1 MKRKRPYFSHH
12 RLGYR
17 KNPFGALT
25 QEEWTAVS
33 FLPDEAA
40 AALEEGTAHVQLLG
54 RDGCGKTSALLQ
66 MAARLEARGQAVV
79 YEYIPEGQSWFEE
92 GNGRFDVFILD
103 EAQRLN
109 WRQRRRWLKLGR
121 AHRLIFSSHV
131 DLTPYF
137 KRRGWPL
144 YSFDVA
150 AAVSPAAYA
159 AWIERRLAYFA
170 LPQTPAAALAPDAIQ
185 FLYDTFG
192 PNVREA
198 EYFMYEVWQGL
209 TEAENITAG
218 YLAEKYGGG
227 GLDGLMAERV
237 PDS

>member
-1 MKRKRPYFSHH
+1 MMQQKRPYFSHH

-33 FLPDEAA
+33 FLPDEVEE
-40 AALEEGTAHVQLLG
+40 ALAEGTAHIQLLG
-54 RDGCGKTSALLQ
+54 RNGCGKTSALLQ
-66 MAARLEARGQAVV
+66 MAARLEASGQTAA
-79 YEYIPEGQSWFEE
+79 YEYIPEGQNWFEK

-121 AHRLIFSSHV
+121 AHRLIFSSHA

-137 KRRGWPL
+137 KRRGWSL
-144 YSFDVA
+144 RRFDVA
-150 AAVSPAAYA
+150 AAVTPATYA
-159 AWIERRLAYFA
+159 AWIKRRLAYFA
-170 LPQTPAAALAPDAIQ
+170 LPQAPAADLAPDAIQ

-192 PNVREA
+192 PNMREA

-209 TEAENITAG
+209 TKPVKVTG
-218 YLAEKYGGG
+218 DYLAN
-227 GLDGLMAERV
+227 AAR
-237 PDS
+237 